1 MASRRATT
9 VPSSFKSIP
18 TDSKRQFLYSLFLL
32 HCCCNI
38 LRCVI
43 CFKLWLILMCRK
55 HTEAQRFFFDALYIL
70 FFSDRPR
77 RIQKQFISRN
87 TFTRIFLCK
96 ESSANIIASGLA
108 YFLFVPIS
116 SSFLYPLFL
125 LSSKSSNPANKANN
139 VGSVKKTVKCK
150 YAILL
155 WA

>member
-43 CFKLWLILMCRK
+43 CFKLQLILMCRK
-55 HTEAQRFFFDALYIL
+55 HTEAQRFLFDALYIL

-96 ESSANIIASGLA
+96 LRIARLTLQRLA
-108 YFLFVPIS
+108 QHTFCLFQFRPHFCILYFFSVQKAVT
-116 SSFLYPLFL
+116 L
-125 LSSKSSNPANKANN
+125 LIKPTTSD
-139 VGSVKKTVKCK
+139 
-150 YAILL
+150 L
-155 WA
+155 